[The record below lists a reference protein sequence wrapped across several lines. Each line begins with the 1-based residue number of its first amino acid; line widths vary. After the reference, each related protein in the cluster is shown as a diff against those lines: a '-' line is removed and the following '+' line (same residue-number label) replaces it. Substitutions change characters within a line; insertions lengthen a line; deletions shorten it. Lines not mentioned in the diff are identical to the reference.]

1 MEFKQLEKLSGDAS
15 FRKFYRHKKNKS
27 IIVYCKKE
35 KFKNLIIYEA
45 VNRFLKKNNI
55 NTPKLISE
63 NYKKNFIEIEDLG
76 NLTGLKKYKSFKI
89 NNYKKLF
96 KILKKIQNIKPKKI
110 KTLLKK
116 VYKIPIYSDKL
127 LLDETELFSNW
138 YLPTKIKKNETKV
151 LNELNKI
158 LKKVI
163 RKLMLKKRVLVHRD
177 FHISNIMLNRKKI
190 YLIDTQDL
198 IYGNPAYDVASLID
212 DVRYKISLKNREILY
227 KKFILKEKKNFSS
240 KLRNDFEILSTLRN
254 LKIIGIFTRLSKRD
268 KKHKY
273 LRLIPYAW
281 KMIDERR
288 KSNTKFEELNN
299 FLSIHLQKHLKKN
312 EN

>member
-116 VYKIPIYSDKL
+116 IYNIPIYSDKL
-127 LLDETELFSNW
+127 LLDEAKLFSNW

-212 DVRYKISLKNREILY
+212 DVRFKISLKNREILY
-227 KKFILKEKKNFSS
+227 KNFILNEKKNFSS

-268 KKHKY
+268 KKYSYVKM
-273 LRLIPYAW
+273 IPYAW
-281 KMIDERR
+281 QMIEERLTQNHNLYEL
-288 KSNTKFEELNN
+288 KSF
-299 FLSIHLQKHLKKN
+299 FDRYFPKN
-312 EN
+312 LRI

>member
-45 VNRFLKKNNI
+45 VNRFLKNNNI

-89 NNYKKLF
+89 SNYKKLF

-116 VYKIPIYSDKL
+116 VYNIPLYSDKL
-127 LLDETELFSNW
+127 LLDEAKLFSNW

-212 DVRYKISLKNREILY
+212 DVRFKISLKNREILY
-227 KKFILKEKKNFSS
+227 KKFILNEKKNFSS

-268 KKHKY
+268 KKYSYVKM
-273 LRLIPYAW
+273 IPYAW
-281 KMIDERR
+281 QMIEERLTQNR
-288 KSNTKFEELNN
+288 NLYELKSF
-299 FLSIHLQKHLKKN
+299 FDRYFPKN
-312 EN
+312 LRI

>member
-116 VYKIPIYSDKL
+116 IYKIPIYSDKL
-127 LLDETELFSNW
+127 LLDEAKLFSNW

-212 DVRYKISLKNREILY
+212 DVRFKISLKNREILY

-268 KKHKY
+268 KKYSYVKM
-273 LRLIPYAW
+273 IPYAW
-281 KMIDERR
+281 QMIEERLTQNR
-288 KSNTKFEELNN
+288 NLYELKSF
-299 FLSIHLQKHLKKN
+299 FDRYFPKN
-312 EN
+312 LRI

>member
-1 MEFKQLEKLSGDAS
+1 M
-15 FRKFYRHKKNKS
+15 
-27 IIVYCKKE
+27 
-35 KFKNLIIYEA
+35 IIYEA
-45 VNRFLKKNNI
+45 VNRFLKKNDI

-76 NLTGLKKYKSFKI
+76 NVTGLKKYKSFKI

-96 KILKKIQNIKPKKI
+96 KILKKIQNIKSKKI

-116 VYKIPIYSDKL
+116 IYKIPIYSDKL
-127 LLDETELFSNW
+127 LLDEAKLFSNW

-158 LKKVI
+158 LKKLI
-163 RKLMLKKRVLVHRD
+163 KKLMLKKRVLVHRD

-268 KKHKY
+268 KKHSYVKM
-273 LRLIPYAW
+273 IPYAW
-281 KMIDERR
+281 QMIEERLTQNSNLYEL
-288 KSNTKFEELNN
+288 KSF
-299 FLSIHLQKHLKKN
+299 FDRYFPKN
-312 EN
+312 LRI

>member
-1 MEFKQLEKLSGDAS
+1 MEFKKLEKLSGDAS

-76 NLTGLKKYKSFKI
+76 NLTGLRKFKIFKI

-96 KILKKIQNIKPKKI
+96 KILKKIQSIKQKKI

-116 VYKIPIYSDKL
+116 IYKIPIYSDKL
-127 LLDETELFSNW
+127 LLDEAKLFSNW
-138 YLPTKIKKNETKV
+138 YLPTIIKKNETKV
-151 LNELNKI
+151 LNEFNKI

-177 FHISNIMLNRKKI
+177 FHISNIMLNNKKI

-212 DVRYKISLKNREILY
+212 DVRFKISLKNREILY

-268 KKHKY
+268 KKYSYVKM
-273 LRLIPYAW
+273 IPYAW
-281 KMIDERR
+281 QMIEERLTQNHNLYEL
-288 KSNTKFEELNN
+288 KSF
-299 FLSIHLQKHLKKN
+299 FDRYFPKN
-312 EN
+312 LRI

>member
-116 VYKIPIYSDKL
+116 IYKIPIYSDKL
-127 LLDETELFSNW
+127 LLDEAKLFSNW

-158 LKKVI
+158 LKKLI
-163 RKLMLKKRVLVHRD
+163 KKLMLKKRVLVHRD

-268 KKHKY
+268 KKYSYVKM
-273 LRLIPYAW
+273 IPYAW
-281 KMIDERR
+281 QMIEERLTQNSNLYEL
-288 KSNTKFEELNN
+288 KSF
-299 FLSIHLQKHLKKN
+299 FDRYFPKN
-312 EN
+312 LRI

>member
-45 VNRFLKKNNI
+45 VNRFLKNNNI

-96 KILKKIQNIKPKKI
+96 KILKKIQNIKSKKI
-110 KTLLKK
+110 KTFLKK
-116 VYKIPIYSDKL
+116 IYKIPIYSDKL
-127 LLDETELFSNW
+127 LLDEAKLFSNW

-163 RKLMLKKRVLVHRD
+163 GKLMLKKRVLVHRD

-212 DVRYKISLKNREILY
+212 DVRFKISLKNREILY
-227 KKFILKEKKNFSS
+227 KNFILNEKKNFSS

-268 KKHKY
+268 KKYSYVKM
-273 LRLIPYAW
+273 IPYAW
-281 KMIDERR
+281 QMIEERLTQNSNLYEL
-288 KSNTKFEELNN
+288 KSF
-299 FLSIHLQKHLKKN
+299 FDRYFPKN
-312 EN
+312 LRI

>member
-45 VNRFLKKNNI
+45 VNRFLKNNNI

-96 KILKKIQNIKPKKI
+96 KILKKIQNIKSKKI
-110 KTLLKK
+110 KTFLKK
-116 VYKIPIYSDKL
+116 IYKIPIYSDKL
-127 LLDETELFSNW
+127 LLDEAKLFSNW

-212 DVRYKISLKNREILY
+212 DVRFKISLKNREILY
-227 KKFILKEKKNFSS
+227 KNFILNEKKNFSS

-268 KKHKY
+268 KKYSYVKM
-273 LRLIPYAW
+273 IPYAW
-281 KMIDERR
+281 QMIEERLTQNR
-288 KSNTKFEELNN
+288 NLYELKSF
-299 FLSIHLQKHLKKN
+299 FDRYFPKN
-312 EN
+312 LRI

>member
-45 VNRFLKKNNI
+45 VNRFLKKNDI

-89 NNYKKLF
+89 NNYKRLF
-96 KILKKIQNIKPKKI
+96 KILKKIQNIKQKKI

-116 VYKIPIYSDKL
+116 IYKIPIYSDKL
-127 LLDETELFSNW
+127 LLDEAKLFSNW

-190 YLIDTQDL
+190 YLIDTQDI

-212 DVRYKISLKNREILY
+212 DVRSKISLRNREILY
-227 KKFILKEKKNFSS
+227 KKFIFKEKKNFSS

-268 KKHKY
+268 KKYAYVKM
-273 LRLIPYAW
+273 IPYAW
-281 KMIDERR
+281 QMIEERLNQNHNLYEL
-288 KSNTKFEELNN
+288 KSF
-299 FLSIHLQKHLKKN
+299 FDRYFPKN
-312 EN
+312 LRI

>member
-1 MEFKQLEKLSGDAS
+1 MKFKKLEKLSGDAS

-45 VNRFLKKNNI
+45 VNRLLKKNDI

-116 VYKIPIYSDKL
+116 IYKIPIYSDKL
-127 LLDETELFSNW
+127 LLDEAKLFSNW
-138 YLPTKIKKNETKV
+138 YLPTKIKKNKTKV

-177 FHISNIMLNRKKI
+177 FHISNIMLNRKKL

-212 DVRYKISLKNREILY
+212 DVRFKISLKNREILY

-268 KKHKY
+268 KKYSYVKM
-273 LRLIPYAW
+273 IPYAW
-281 KMIDERR
+281 QMIEERLTQNR
-288 KSNTKFEELNN
+288 NLYELKSF
-299 FLSIHLQKHLKKN
+299 FDRYFPKN
-312 EN
+312 LRI

>member
-45 VNRFLKKNNI
+45 VNRFLKNNNI

-96 KILKKIQNIKPKKI
+96 KILKKIQNIKSKKI
-110 KTLLKK
+110 KTFLKK
-116 VYKIPIYSDKL
+116 IYKIPIYSDKL
-127 LLDETELFSNW
+127 LLDEAKLFSSW
-138 YLPTKIKKNETKV
+138 YLPTKIKKNESKV

-163 RKLMLKKRVLVHRD
+163 RKLMIKKRVLVHRD

-268 KKHKY
+268 KKYSYVKM
-273 LRLIPYAW
+273 IPYAW
-281 KMIDERR
+281 QMIEERLTQNSNLYEL
-288 KSNTKFEELNN
+288 KSF
-299 FLSIHLQKHLKKN
+299 FDRYFPKN
-312 EN
+312 LRI

>member
-1 MEFKQLEKLSGDAS
+1 MEFKKLEKLSGDAS

-76 NLTGLKKYKSFKI
+76 NLTGLRKFKIFKI

-96 KILKKIQNIKPKKI
+96 KILKKIQSIKQKKI

-116 VYKIPIYSDKL
+116 IYKIPIYSDKL
-127 LLDETELFSNW
+127 LLDEAKLFSNW

-177 FHISNIMLNRKKI
+177 FHISNIMLNNKKI

-212 DVRYKISLKNREILY
+212 DVRFKISLKNREILY

-268 KKHKY
+268 KKYSYVKM
-273 LRLIPYAW
+273 IPYAW
-281 KMIDERR
+281 QMIEERLTQNHNLYEL
-288 KSNTKFEELNN
+288 KSF
-299 FLSIHLQKHLKKN
+299 FDRYFPKN
-312 EN
+312 LRI

>member
-15 FRKFYRHKKNKS
+15 FRKFYRYKKNKS

-116 VYKIPIYSDKL
+116 IYNIPLYSDKL
-127 LLDETELFSNW
+127 LLDEAKLFSSW

-212 DVRYKISLKNREILY
+212 DVRFKISLKNREILY

-268 KKHKY
+268 KKYSYVKM
-273 LRLIPYAW
+273 IPYAW
-281 KMIDERR
+281 QMIEERLTQNHNLYEL
-288 KSNTKFEELNN
+288 KSF
-299 FLSIHLQKHLKKN
+299 FDRYFPKN
-312 EN
+312 LRI

>member
-116 VYKIPIYSDKL
+116 IYKIPIYSDKL
-127 LLDETELFSNW
+127 LLDEAKLFSNW

-163 RKLMLKKRVLVHRD
+163 GKLMLKKRVLVHRD

-268 KKHKY
+268 KKYSYVKM
-273 LRLIPYAW
+273 IPYAW
-281 KMIDERR
+281 QMIEERLTQNR
-288 KSNTKFEELNN
+288 NLYELKSF
-299 FLSIHLQKHLKKN
+299 FDRYFPKN
-312 EN
+312 LRI

>member
-116 VYKIPIYSDKL
+116 IYKIPIYSDKL
-127 LLDETELFSNW
+127 LLDEAKLFSNW

-158 LKKVI
+158 LKKLI
-163 RKLMLKKRVLVHRD
+163 KKLMLKKRVLVHRD

-212 DVRYKISLKNREILY
+212 DVRFKISLKNREFLY
-227 KKFILKEKKNFSS
+227 KKFILKEKKNFSG
-240 KLRNDFEILSTLRN
+240 KHRNDFEILSTLRN

-268 KKHKY
+268 KKYSYVKM
-273 LRLIPYAW
+273 IPYAW
-281 KMIDERR
+281 QMIEERLTQNSNLYEL
-288 KSNTKFEELNN
+288 KSF
-299 FLSIHLQKHLKKN
+299 FDRYFPKN
-312 EN
+312 LRI

>member
-45 VNRFLKKNNI
+45 INRFLKKNNI

-116 VYKIPIYSDKL
+116 KYKIPIYSDKL
-127 LLDETELFSNW
+127 LLDEAKLFSNW

-212 DVRYKISLKNREILY
+212 DVRFKISLKNREILY
-227 KKFILKEKKNFSS
+227 KKFILKEKKSFSG

-268 KKHKY
+268 KKYSYVKM
-273 LRLIPYAW
+273 IPYAW
-281 KMIDERR
+281 QMIEERLNQNHNLYEL
-288 KSNTKFEELNN
+288 KSF
-299 FLSIHLQKHLKKN
+299 FDRYFPKN
-312 EN
+312 LRI

>member
-1 MEFKQLEKLSGDAS
+1 MEFKKLEKLSGDAS

-116 VYKIPIYSDKL
+116 IYKIPIYSDKL
-127 LLDETELFSNW
+127 LLDEAKLFSNW

-212 DVRYKISLKNREILY
+212 DVRFKISLKNREILY

-268 KKHKY
+268 KKYSYVKM
-273 LRLIPYAW
+273 IPYAW
-281 KMIDERR
+281 QMIEERLTQNSNLYEL
-288 KSNTKFEELNN
+288 KSF
-299 FLSIHLQKHLKKN
+299 FDRYFPKN
-312 EN
+312 LRI

>member
-268 KKHKY
+268 KKYSYVKM
-273 LRLIPYAW
+273 IPYAW
-281 KMIDERR
+281 QMIEERLTQNR
-288 KSNTKFEELNN
+288 NLYELKSF
-299 FLSIHLQKHLKKN
+299 FDRYFPKN
-312 EN
+312 LRI

>member
-89 NNYKKLF
+89 NNYKRLF
-96 KILKKIQNIKPKKI
+96 KILKKIQNIKQKKI

-116 VYKIPIYSDKL
+116 IYKIPIYSDKL
-127 LLDETELFSNW
+127 LLDEAKLFSNW

-212 DVRYKISLKNREILY
+212 DVRFKISLKNREILY

-268 KKHKY
+268 KKYSYVKM
-273 LRLIPYAW
+273 IPYAW
-281 KMIDERR
+281 QMIEERLTQNSNLYEL
-288 KSNTKFEELNN
+288 KSF
-299 FLSIHLQKHLKKN
+299 FDRYFPKN
-312 EN
+312 LRI

>member
-116 VYKIPIYSDKL
+116 IYKIPIYSDKL
-127 LLDETELFSNW
+127 LLDEAKLFSNW

-163 RKLMLKKRVLVHRD
+163 RKLMLKKKVLVHRD

-212 DVRYKISLKNREILY
+212 DVRFKISLRNREILY

-268 KKHKY
+268 KKYAYVKM
-273 LRLIPYAW
+273 IPYAW
-281 KMIDERR
+281 QMIEERINQNHNLYEL
-288 KSNTKFEELNN
+288 KSF
-299 FLSIHLQKHLKKN
+299 FDRYFPKN
-312 EN
+312 LRI

>member
-45 VNRFLKKNNI
+45 VNRFLKKNDI

-63 NYKKNFIEIEDLG
+63 NKKNFIEIEDQG

-89 NNYKKLF
+89 NNYKRLF
-96 KILKKIQNIKPKKI
+96 KILKKIQNIKQKKI

-116 VYKIPIYSDKL
+116 IYKIPIYSDKL
-127 LLDETELFSNW
+127 LLDEAKLFSNW

-212 DVRYKISLKNREILY
+212 DVRFKISLKNREILY

-268 KKHKY
+268 KKYSYVKM
-273 LRLIPYAW
+273 IPYAW
-281 KMIDERR
+281 QMIEERLTQNSNLYEL
-288 KSNTKFEELNN
+288 KSF
-299 FLSIHLQKHLKKN
+299 FDRYFPKN
-312 EN
+312 LRI

>member
-1 MEFKQLEKLSGDAS
+1 MEFKKLEKLSGDAS

-76 NLTGLKKYKSFKI
+76 NLTGLKKYKSFEI
-89 NNYKKLF
+89 NNYKQLF

-116 VYKIPIYSDKL
+116 LYKIPIYSDKL
-127 LLDETELFSNW
+127 LLDEAKLFSNW

-268 KKHKY
+268 KKYSYVKM
-273 LRLIPYAW
+273 IPYAW
-281 KMIDERR
+281 QMIEERLTQNR
-288 KSNTKFEELNN
+288 NLYELKSF
-299 FLSIHLQKHLKKN
+299 FDRYFPKN
-312 EN
+312 LRI

>member
-76 NLTGLKKYKSFKI
+76 NLTGLKKYKSFEI
-89 NNYKKLF
+89 NNYKQLF

-116 VYKIPIYSDKL
+116 IYKIPIYSDKL
-127 LLDETELFSNW
+127 LLDEAKLFSNW
-138 YLPTKIKKNETKV
+138 YLPTKIKKKKTKV

-268 KKHKY
+268 KKYAYVKM
-273 LRLIPYAW
+273 IPYAW
-281 KMIDERR
+281 QMIEERLNQNHNLYEL
-288 KSNTKFEELNN
+288 KSF
-299 FLSIHLQKHLKKN
+299 FDRYFPKN
-312 EN
+312 LRI

>member
-1 MEFKQLEKLSGDAS
+1 MEFNQLEKLSGDAS

-76 NLTGLKKYKSFKI
+76 NLTGFKKYKSFKI

-116 VYKIPIYSDKL
+116 IYKIPIYSDKL
-127 LLDETELFSNW
+127 LLDEAKLFSSW

-158 LKKVI
+158 LKKLI
-163 RKLMLKKRVLVHRD
+163 KKLMLKKRVLVHRD

-268 KKHKY
+268 KKYSYVKM
-273 LRLIPYAW
+273 IPYAW
-281 KMIDERR
+281 QMIEERLTQNR
-288 KSNTKFEELNN
+288 NLYELKSF
-299 FLSIHLQKHLKKN
+299 FDRYFPKN
-312 EN
+312 LRI

>member
-116 VYKIPIYSDKL
+116 IYKIPIYSDKL
-127 LLDETELFSNW
+127 LLDEAKLFSNW
-138 YLPTKIKKNETKV
+138 YLPTIIKKNETKV
-151 LNELNKI
+151 LNEFNKI

-212 DVRYKISLKNREILY
+212 DVRFKISLKNREILY

-268 KKHKY
+268 KKYSYVKM
-273 LRLIPYAW
+273 IPYAW
-281 KMIDERR
+281 QMIEERLTQNHNLYEL
-288 KSNTKFEELNN
+288 KSF
-299 FLSIHLQKHLKKN
+299 FDRYFPKN
-312 EN
+312 LRI

>member
-116 VYKIPIYSDKL
+116 IYKIPIYSDKL
-127 LLDETELFSNW
+127 LLDEAKLFSNW

-212 DVRYKISLKNREILY
+212 DVRFKISLRNREILY

-268 KKHKY
+268 KKYSYVKM
-273 LRLIPYAW
+273 IPYAW
-281 KMIDERR
+281 QMIEERLTQNSNLYEL
-288 KSNTKFEELNN
+288 KSF
-299 FLSIHLQKHLKKN
+299 FDRYFPKN
-312 EN
+312 LRI

>member
-1 MEFKQLEKLSGDAS
+1 MEFKKLEKLSGDAS

-116 VYKIPIYSDKL
+116 IYKIPIYSDKL
-127 LLDETELFSNW
+127 LLDEAKLFSNW

-212 DVRYKISLKNREILY
+212 DVRFKISLKNREILY
-227 KKFILKEKKNFSS
+227 KNFILNEKKNFSS

-268 KKHKY
+268 KKYSYVKM
-273 LRLIPYAW
+273 IPYAW
-281 KMIDERR
+281 QMIEERLTQNR
-288 KSNTKFEELNN
+288 NLYELKSF
-299 FLSIHLQKHLKKN
+299 FDRYFPKN
-312 EN
+312 LRI

>member
-45 VNRFLKKNNI
+45 VNRFLKNNNI

-116 VYKIPIYSDKL
+116 IYKIPIYSDKL
-127 LLDETELFSNW
+127 LLDEAKLFSNW

-158 LKKVI
+158 LKKLI
-163 RKLMLKKRVLVHRD
+163 KKLMLKKRVLVHRD

-212 DVRYKISLKNREILY
+212 DVRFKISLKNREILY

-268 KKHKY
+268 KKYSYVKM
-273 LRLIPYAW
+273 IPYAW
-281 KMIDERR
+281 QMIEERLTQNSNLYEL
-288 KSNTKFEELNN
+288 KSF
-299 FLSIHLQKHLKKN
+299 FDRYFPKN
-312 EN
+312 LRI

>member
-1 MEFKQLEKLSGDAS
+1 MEFKKLEKLSGDAS

-45 VNRFLKKNNI
+45 VNRFLKKNDI

-96 KILKKIQNIKPKKI
+96 KILKKIQNIKQKKI

-116 VYKIPIYSDKL
+116 IYKIPIYSDKL
-127 LLDETELFSNW
+127 LLDEAKLFSNW

-212 DVRYKISLKNREILY
+212 DVRFKISLRNREILY

-268 KKHKY
+268 KKYAYVKM
-273 LRLIPYAW
+273 IPYAW
-281 KMIDERR
+281 QMIEERLTQNHNLYEL
-288 KSNTKFEELNN
+288 KSF
-299 FLSIHLQKHLKKN
+299 FDRYFPKN
-312 EN
+312 LRI

>member
-1 MEFKQLEKLSGDAS
+1 MEFNQLEKLSGDAS

-45 VNRFLKKNNI
+45 VNRFLKKNDI

-89 NNYKKLF
+89 NNYKRLF
-96 KILKKIQNIKPKKI
+96 KILKKIQNIKQKKI

-116 VYKIPIYSDKL
+116 IYKIPIYSDKL
-127 LLDETELFSNW
+127 LLDEAKLFSNW

-158 LKKVI
+158 LKKLI
-163 RKLMLKKRVLVHRD
+163 KKLMLKKRVLVHRD

-212 DVRYKISLKNREILY
+212 DVRFKISLKNREILY
-227 KKFILKEKKNFSS
+227 KKFILKEKKNFSC

-268 KKHKY
+268 KKHSYVKM
-273 LRLIPYAW
+273 IPYAW
-281 KMIDERR
+281 QMIEERLTQNR
-288 KSNTKFEELNN
+288 NLYELKSF
-299 FLSIHLQKHLKKN
+299 FDRYFPKN
-312 EN
+312 LRI

>member
-116 VYKIPIYSDKL
+116 IYKIPIYSDKL
-127 LLDETELFSNW
+127 LLDEAKLFSNW

-268 KKHKY
+268 KKYSYVKM
-273 LRLIPYAW
+273 IPYAW
-281 KMIDERR
+281 QMIEERLTQNR
-288 KSNTKFEELNN
+288 NLYELKSF
-299 FLSIHLQKHLKKN
+299 FDRYFPKN
-312 EN
+312 LRI

>member
-116 VYKIPIYSDKL
+116 IYKIPIYSDKL
-127 LLDETELFSNW
+127 LLDEAKLFSNW

-158 LKKVI
+158 LKKLI
-163 RKLMLKKRVLVHRD
+163 KKLMLKKRVLVHRD

-268 KKHKY
+268 KKYSYVKM
-273 LRLIPYAW
+273 IPYAW
-281 KMIDERR
+281 QMIEERLTQNR
-288 KSNTKFEELNN
+288 NLYELKSF
-299 FLSIHLQKHLKKN
+299 FDRYFPKN
-312 EN
+312 LRI

>member
-116 VYKIPIYSDKL
+116 IYKIPIYSDKL
-127 LLDETELFSNW
+127 LLDEAKLFSNW

-268 KKHKY
+268 KKYSYVKM
-273 LRLIPYAW
+273 IPYAW
-281 KMIDERR
+281 QMIEERLTQNHNLYEL
-288 KSNTKFEELNN
+288 KSF
-299 FLSIHLQKHLKKN
+299 FDRYFPKN
-312 EN
+312 LRI

>member
-45 VNRFLKKNNI
+45 VNRFLKENNI

-116 VYKIPIYSDKL
+116 IYKIPIYSDKL
-127 LLDETELFSNW
+127 LLDEAKLFSSW
-138 YLPTKIKKNETKV
+138 YLPTKIKKNESKV

-163 RKLMLKKRVLVHRD
+163 RKLMIKKRVLVHRD

-212 DVRYKISLKNREILY
+212 DVRFKISLKNREILY
-227 KKFILKEKKNFSS
+227 KKFILKEKKNFSC

-268 KKHKY
+268 KKYSYVKM
-273 LRLIPYAW
+273 IPYAW
-281 KMIDERR
+281 QMIEERLTQNR
-288 KSNTKFEELNN
+288 NLYELKSF
-299 FLSIHLQKHLKKN
+299 FDRYFPKN
-312 EN
+312 LRI

>member
-1 MEFKQLEKLSGDAS
+1 MKFKQLEKLSGDAS

-45 VNRFLKKNNI
+45 VNRFLKENNI

-96 KILKKIQNIKPKKI
+96 KILKKIQNIKSKKI

-116 VYKIPIYSDKL
+116 IYKIPIYSDKL
-127 LLDETELFSNW
+127 LLDEAKLFSNW

-212 DVRYKISLKNREILY
+212 DVRFKISLKNREILY
-227 KKFILKEKKNFSS
+227 KKFILKEKKNFSC

-268 KKHKY
+268 KKYSYVKM
-273 LRLIPYAW
+273 IPYAW
-281 KMIDERR
+281 QMIEERLTQNR
-288 KSNTKFEELNN
+288 NLYELKSF
-299 FLSIHLQKHLKKN
+299 FDRYFPKN
-312 EN
+312 LRI

>member
-1 MEFKQLEKLSGDAS
+1 MEFNQLEKLSGDAS

-116 VYKIPIYSDKL
+116 IYKIPIYSDKL
-127 LLDETELFSNW
+127 LLDEAKLFSNW

-268 KKHKY
+268 KKYSYVKM
-273 LRLIPYAW
+273 IPYAW
-281 KMIDERR
+281 QMIEERLTQNSNLYEL
-288 KSNTKFEELNN
+288 KSF
-299 FLSIHLQKHLKKN
+299 FDRYFPKN
-312 EN
+312 LRI

>member
-116 VYKIPIYSDKL
+116 IYKIPIYSDKL
-127 LLDETELFSNW
+127 LLDEAKLFSNW
-138 YLPTKIKKNETKV
+138 YLPTKIEKNETKV

-268 KKHKY
+268 KKYAYVKM
-273 LRLIPYAW
+273 IPYAW
-281 KMIDERR
+281 QMIEERLNQNHNLYEL
-288 KSNTKFEELNN
+288 KSF
-299 FLSIHLQKHLKKN
+299 FDRYFPKN
-312 EN
+312 LRI